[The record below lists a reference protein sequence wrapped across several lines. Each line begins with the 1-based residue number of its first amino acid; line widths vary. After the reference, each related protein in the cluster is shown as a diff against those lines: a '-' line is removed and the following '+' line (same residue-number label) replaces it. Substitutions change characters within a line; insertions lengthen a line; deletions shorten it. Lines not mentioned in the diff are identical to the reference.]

1 MDRERV
7 LILVVDDDE
16 QSRTMLRSTL
26 TSAGYAVATA
36 HDGESGLA
44 ALRDHSPDLVL
55 LDMVMPGLNGWG
67 VLRRLPKDAPPVIAM
82 SGEYLAPAAL
92 GLTSSLVRAYVVKPF
107 SLRSLLA
114 TCENVLGPEKAPSGP
129 WSERRQEQRQP
140 VSLAA
145 TLVSADRLPLA
156 VAQTIDLSPHGL
168 RLRLGMDL
176 APGQKVRLTL
186 DLPGEPLP
194 LYVLGT
200 ARWSKAGHA
209 GIELSDLSPVASRK
223 LGQLAARASAGGA
236 PGA

>member
-1 MDRERV
+1 LARERA

-16 QSRTMLRSTL
+16 QARNMLRAAF
-26 TSAGYAVATA
+26 TSAGYAVETA

-44 ALRDHSPDLVL
+44 AIRDRSPDLVL

-67 VLRRLPKDAPPVIAM
+67 VLRRLPENAPPIVAI

-114 TCENVLGPEKAPSGP
+114 TCEKVLGPREQPTES
-129 WSERRQEQRQP
+129 WTERRQEARRAL
-140 VSLAA
+140 SLAA
-145 TLVSADRLPLA
+145 TLVSADRRPLA
-156 VAQTIDLSPHGL
+156 VGQTVDLSLHGV

-194 LYVLGT
+194 IYLLGT
-200 ARWSKAGHA
+200 ARWSKGGHA
-209 GIELSDLSPVASRK
+209 GIELSELSPTAIRK
-223 LGQLAARASAGGA
+223 LEQIAARACDSSASDA
-236 PGA
+236 

>member
-1 MDRERV
+1 VDRERT

-16 QSRTMLRSTL
+16 QARNMLRSTL
-26 TSAGYAVATA
+26 TTAGYAVETA
-36 HDGESGLA
+36 HDGESCLA
-44 ALRDHSPDLVL
+44 AIRDHSPDLVL

-67 VLRRLPKDAPPVIAM
+67 VLRRLPKEAPPIVAM

-114 TCENVLGPEKAPSGP
+114 TCESVLGPEKTLSGP
-129 WSERRQEQRQP
+129 WSERRQEARRP
-140 VSLAA
+140 LSLAA
-145 TLVSADRLPLA
+145 TLISVDHLPLA
-156 VAQTIDLSPHGL
+156 VGQTVDLSPHGL

-176 APGQKVRLTL
+176 APGQQVRLTL

-209 GIELSDLSPVASRK
+209 GIQLSDLSAAASRR
-223 LGQLAARASAGGA
+223 LGQLAAPASGAGGA
-236 PGA
+236 